1 MKKSVIL
8 FTILLATACAKVN
21 ALKEYPD
28 SPALLERANNFYTF
42 ILNKEIGIRH
52 NDQEEEFRKFFLDEE
67 SYYDFLDSYL
77 YILRE
82 RDIFRNTISNFVISE
97 IQLAEDGSSAEIK
110 VVLFSKDA
118 YMIYRKIEATHQW
131 FKSDDQWW
139 PRKISAPK
147 LNWYEKYTKRYGFPP
162 RR

>member
-1 MKKSVIL
+1 MKKAVIL
-8 FTILLATACAKVN
+8 FVLLLICACARPS

-28 SPALLERANNFYTF
+28 SPTLLERATDFFTF
-42 ILNKEIGIRH
+42 ILNREIGIRH
-52 NDQEEEFRKFFLDEE
+52 NDQDEEFRKFFRDEE

-82 RDIFRNTISNFVISE
+82 RDIFRNTISDFVITG
-97 IQLAEDGSSAEIK
+97 INLAQDGSSAEIEI
-110 VVLFSKDA
+110 VLFSKDA

-131 FKSDDQWW
+131 LKNGEDWF
-139 PRKISAPK
+139 PYKISAPN

-162 RR
+162 WR

>member
-1 MKKSVIL
+1 MKRA
-8 FTILLATACAKVN
+8 FILLVVLSAVACAKIG
-21 ALKEYPD
+21 ALQEYPD
-28 SPALLERANNFYTF
+28 SPALLKKATDFYTF

-52 NDQEEEFRKFFLDEE
+52 NDQEEEFRGFFLDEE

-77 YILRE
+77 YILRD
-82 RDIFRNTISNFVISE
+82 RDIFRNTISDFVITEIILSE
-97 IQLAEDGSSAEIK
+97 DRSSADVK

-131 FKSDDQWW
+131 FKSGDQWW
-139 PRKISAPK
+139 PGKISAPK